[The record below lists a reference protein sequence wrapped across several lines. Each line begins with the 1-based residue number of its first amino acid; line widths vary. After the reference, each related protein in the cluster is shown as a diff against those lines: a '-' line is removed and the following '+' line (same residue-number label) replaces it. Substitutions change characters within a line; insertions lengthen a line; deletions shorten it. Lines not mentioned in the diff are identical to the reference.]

1 MIDTISQSCTIA
13 AFVKNSLRPS
23 ILAIGVGIALTLAS
37 TLAADA
43 QEASKP
49 FTLSYSAAYLTDPFQ
64 AVGVN
69 LTMDSAIL
77 GGVR

>member
-1 MIDTISQSCTIA
+1 MIDTIPQSCTIA
-13 AFVKNSLRPS
+13 VFVKNSLRPS

-43 QEASKP
+43 QEAPKP
-49 FTLSYSAAYLTDPFQ
+49 FPLGYSAGYLTDPFQ